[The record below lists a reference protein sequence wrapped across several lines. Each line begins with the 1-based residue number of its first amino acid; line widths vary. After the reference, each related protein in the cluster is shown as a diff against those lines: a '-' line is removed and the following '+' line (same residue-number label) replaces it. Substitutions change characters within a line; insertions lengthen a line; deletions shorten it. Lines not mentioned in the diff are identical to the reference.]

1 MEQPE
6 FAKWWILLVCQKGKP
21 HSALVNK
28 GLWKLRNKMM
38 NVQYMIIV
46 LQVNVGWSVVL
57 CVIQLVLFEE
67 GISSLLRVISRVGNH
82 SLSQKK
88 KCSIDI
94 LSLSLSHKF
103 SYFQQTIKNIW
114 RAILKYQGIL
124 NANNKV
130 ISITAPAQKAKSII
144 ISSETSSASFDVSI
158 FSSFSKCYSVTKTT
172 VHSLTL
178 FYLTRQK
185 LDPRRS

>member
-1 MEQPE
+1 M
-6 FAKWWILLVCQKGKP
+6 I
-21 HSALVNK
+21 
-28 GLWKLRNKMM
+28 

-46 LQVNVGWSVVL
+46 LQVNVGWSVVYEI
-57 CVIQLVLFEE
+57 VYQLGFFEE
-67 GISSLLRVISRVGNH
+67 RIECLLVSSHVLAISHCLKRESVHLIISH
-82 SLSQKK
+82 SLSQV
-88 KCSIDI
+88 
-94 LSLSLSHKF
+94 F
-103 SYFQQTIKNIW
+103 FQQTFKNIW

-130 ISITAPAQKAKSII
+130 ISKTAPAQKARSII

-158 FSSFSKCYSVTKTT
+158 FSSFSKCDSVTKTM
-172 VHSLTL
+172 VHNFTF

>member
-1 MEQPE
+1 
-6 FAKWWILLVCQKGKP
+6 
-21 HSALVNK
+21 
-28 GLWKLRNKMM
+28 MM

-94 LSLSLSHKF
+94 LSLSLS
-103 SYFQQTIKNIW
+103 
-114 RAILKYQGIL
+114 L
-124 NANNKV
+124 
-130 ISITAPAQKAKSII
+130 
-144 ISSETSSASFDVSI
+144 
-158 FSSFSKCYSVTKTT
+158 SSFLTFNKQSKT
-172 VHSLTL
+172 
-178 FYLTRQK
+178 FGGRF
-185 LDPRRS
+185 

>member
-1 MEQPE
+1 M
-6 FAKWWILLVCQKGKP
+6 VC
-21 HSALVNK
+21 
-28 GLWKLRNKMM
+28 
-38 NVQYMIIV
+38 IF
-46 LQVNVGWSVVL
+46 
-57 CVIQLVLFEE
+57 CVIQLGLFEE
-67 GISSLLRVISRVGNH
+67 RISSLLHILPCVGHH
-82 SLSQKK
+82 SLPQKR
-88 KCSIDI
+88 KCTTDI
-94 LSLSLSHKF
+94 LSLSLSPSQVF
-103 SYFQQTIKNIW
+103 YFQQTIKNIW

-158 FSSFSKCYSVTKTT
+158 FSSFSKCDSVTKTM
-172 VHSLTL
+172 VHSLTF

>member
-1 MEQPE
+1 M
-6 FAKWWILLVCQKGKP
+6 WG
-21 HSALVNK
+21 
-28 GLWKLRNKMM
+28 GLYFLCYSTWFVRRRNIKFITC
-38 NVQYMIIV
+38 NT
-46 LQVNVGWSVVL
+46 
-57 CVIQLVLFEE
+57 
-67 GISSLLRVISRVGNH
+67 RVGNH
-82 SLSQKK
+82 SLSPKS
-88 KCSIDI
+88 KCLIDI
-94 LSLSLSHKF
+94 LSLSPSQVF
-103 SYFQQTIKNIW
+103 YFQQTIKNIW

-158 FSSFSKCYSVTKTT
+158 FSSFSKCDSVTKTT
-172 VHSLTL
+172 VHSLTF